1 VSDSRDVLGHAWWL
15 ASRSAGVVA
24 WLLLSLVVAIGLVQ
38 ATGMAPAR
46 LKAALRHGHERI
58 ALLALGTMA
67 AHGALLLGD
76 SWLRPGLSGV
86 LVPFASSYRPVWTGL
101 GVLATYL
108 AAALSLT
115 YYARRRIGVR
125 RWRNAHRLIPIAWG
139 LSAVHVLGAGTDAGS
154 LWLEIVLALTTAA
167 IVALLGARLAGDG
180 RSKALAP
187 APPRVARTAPV
198 SSSAPS
204 RAASP
209 AGPLWMDRRMS
220 GDD

>member
-1 VSDSRDVLGHAWWL
+1 MIASHAWWL
-15 ASRSAGVVA
+15 ASRAVGIVAYLALSASVVMGLSMA
-24 WLLLSLVVAIGLVQ
+24 LRIAPVRFRPGLRVTHERVALIALAGILAHGLLLL
-38 ATGMAPAR
+38 P
-46 LKAALRHGHERI
+46 
-58 ALLALGTMA
+58 
-67 AHGALLLGD
+67 D
-76 SWLRPGLSGV
+76 SWLRPTIVQLV
-86 LVPFASSYRPVWTGL
+86 VPFDSGYRPLWTGL
-101 GVLATYL
+101 GIVAMYL

-198 SSSAPS
+198 STSSPS

>member
-1 VSDSRDVLGHAWWL
+1 VIASHAWWL
-15 ASRSAGVVA
+15 ASRAVGIVAYLALSASVVMG
-24 WLLLSLVVAIGLVQ
+24 LS
-38 ATGMAPAR
+38 M
-46 LKAALRHGHERI
+46 ALRIAPVRFRPGLRVTHERI
-58 ALLALGTMA
+58 ALIALAGIL
-67 AHGALLLGD
+67 AHGLLLLPD
-76 SWLRPGLSGV
+76 SWLRPTIVQLV
-86 LVPFASSYRPVWTGL
+86 VPFDSGYRPLWTGL
-101 GVLATYL
+101 GIVAMYL

-198 SSSAPS
+198 STSSPS